1 MPTIH
6 KTPYQL
12 KMDARAR
19 RLTLKSRPTS
29 NWGKGFFVA
38 KANSES
44 DIIAQ
49 ERITRCVEF
58 NRGII
63 K

>member
-1 MPTIH
+1 MKTNH

-19 RLTLKSRPTS
+19 RLSLNQRPSS
-29 NWGKGFFVA
+29 NWCNGFFVA
-38 KANSES
+38 KANSDS

-49 ERITRCVEF
+49 ERMMRCVEY
-58 NRGII
+58 NRSI

>member
-1 MPTIH
+1 MNH

-19 RLTLKSRPTS
+19 RLSLNPRPSS
-29 NWGKGFFVA
+29 NWCKGFFVA
-38 KANSES
+38 KANSDS
-44 DIIAQ
+44 DTIAQ
-49 ERITRCVEF
+49 ERMMRCVNY
-58 NRGII
+58 NRSI